1 MAKYLSCI
9 KIQFKVLNIF
19 ADYDDKYQEAH
30 GLWSP
35 NPVIILDGLKSVETE
50 FKWTKLDG
58 TMLNYTGN
66 YDVDYGFTA
75 FSENQIYGNFVENNI
90 AIRMK

>member
-1 MAKYLSCI
+1 MAKLLSCI
-9 KIQFKVLNIF
+9 KIQFKVLDIF
-19 ADYDDKYQEAH
+19 ADYDEYQEAN

-35 NPVIILDGLKSVETE
+35 NPVIILDGLKSIETE